1 MNYERDAESSL
12 WCSIRQQFYR
22 SEVPHVKRIVSEQRI
37 RRNRIAWRELISL
50 RQILTDFESQN
61 DDLVQ
66 GHELRAKLVECPHR
80 NLLEQQARILLKDL
94 EQQCYTSG
102 RADFE
107 IFDNETDRVLRS
119 YILERSLTPTCT
131 SPIRS
136 PSRMSNCSDSR
147 GPTTPSTRP
156 SSSCFSRSST
166 FGASEDVPCF
176 AKGEPLS
183 LTELQA
189 VAAKICEALDEE
201 HLALLAAIEEQ
212 NLLLEAE
219 ASHQSNAVLRAKAE
233 PSTAELKRFV
243 HRLQELCT
251 SPGLQALAAAHY
263 ALGNESPYGTHNVAP
278 PTGKHVLGSTGT
290 VRKLRSLIEQTRQ
303 AGLAAEEVIMTSPEP
318 SKVTD
323 RAPAVLF
330 SAAKSPKFAGSL
342 DPFFDDPFN

>member
-1 MNYERDAESSL
+1 MNHERDAESSL
-12 WCSIRQQFYR
+12 WSNIRQQLYR
-22 SEVPHVKRIVSEQRI
+22 SEVPHVKRIVGERRI
-37 RRNRIAWRELISL
+37 RRNKIAWRELISL
-50 RQILTDFESQN
+50 RQILADFETQN
-61 DDLVQ
+61 DELVQ

-94 EQQCYTSG
+94 EQQCHASG

-119 YILERSLTPTCT
+119 YILERSPTPSCS
-131 SPIRS
+131 SPTRS
-136 PSRMSNCSDSR
+136 PSRLSNCS

-156 SSSCFSRSST
+156 SSACLSRSS
-166 FGASEDVPCF
+166 GASEDVPCF

-189 VAAKICEALDEE
+189 VAARISEALDEE

-219 ASHQSNAVLRAKAE
+219 ASHQSSAVLRAKAE

-263 ALGNESPYGTHNVAP
+263 ALGNESPYGTNHAAP
-278 PTGKHVLGSTGT
+278 ATGKHVLGSNGT

-303 AGLAAEEVIMTSPEP
+303 AGLAAEEVVMTSPEP

-323 RAPAVLF
+323 RAPAALF
-330 SAAKSPKFAGSL
+330 SAAKCAGSL